1 MDPRTVVTGLGFIT
15 CIGNDQTKVRE
26 SLLELKSGIREEEFL
41 GNPDLTVK
49 AIGKPQEF
57 EVDSPSWRK
66 WKVPDGYDID
76 RSLKRGLSPHG
87 MYAYCALEQA
97 LADAGLGREEIQDG
111 ETGLYCASA
120 GSPLLLHENLIG
132 MREARGER
140 GNPLGVL
147 CSIAG
152 TLNFNLGSWYGIR
165 GTNCGYVSACTS
177 GSHAIGYAWDD
188 IALGRQKR
196 AIVIGAEDASA
207 ESLLPFSL
215 MRALSTNPNVKEA
228 SRPFDR
234 DRDGFV
240 GAGGATVVILEDEET
255 ARKRG
260 AKVYAEVAG
269 WAQMSDG
276 YHRASPHPEGRGL
289 VEAMR
294 RVLEIAKI
302 GPEEIDY
309 ICAHA
314 TSTPAGDKA
323 EAVAIGEV
331 FKHCLNETPV
341 SSPKGLTGHSLSMA
355 GVLELAICSMMLREG
370 FIVGNANLDNI
381 DPDCAH
387 LNLPVET
394 KKRSLSW
401 VLNNSSGF
409 GGINVCNLLK
419 HYDPNQL

>member
-1 MDPRTVVTGLGFIT
+1 MDRRVVITGLGFIT
-15 CIGNDQTKVRE
+15 CIGNDKVSVRD

-41 GNPDLTVK
+41 GNPDLPVK
-49 AIGKPQEF
+49 AIGKPQGF

-66 WKVPDGYDID
+66 WKVPDGYEID
-76 RSLKRGLSPHG
+76 RNLKRGLSPHG
-87 MYAYCALEQA
+87 MYACCALEQ
-97 LADAGLGREEIQDG
+97 GLKDSGLETGDIQDG
-111 ETGLYCASA
+111 DTGLYCASA
-120 GSPLLLHENLIG
+120 GSPLLLHENLTL

-147 CSIAG
+147 SSIAG

-188 IALGRQKR
+188 ISLGRQKR
-196 AIVIGAEDASA
+196 AIVIGAEDATA
-207 ESLLPFSL
+207 ESLLPFSH
-215 MRALSTNPNVKEA
+215 MRALSTNPIVGKA

-234 DRDGFV
+234 DRNGFV
-240 GAGGATVVILEDEET
+240 GAGGATVLILEDEET
-255 ARKRG
+255 ARERG
-260 AKVYAEVAG
+260 ANIYGEIAG

-276 YHRASPHPEGRGL
+276 YHPASPHPEGGGL
-289 VEAMR
+289 AGAMQ
-294 RVLEIAKI
+294 RVLDQAQVS
-302 GPEEIDY
+302 PESIDY

-323 EAVAIGEV
+323 EAIAIREV
-331 FKHCLNETPV
+331 FKDWLDTTLV

-355 GVLELAICSMMLREG
+355 GVLELALCCLMMKEG
-370 FIVGNANLDNI
+370 FILGNANLDNI

-394 KKRSLSW
+394 KRQSLSW

-419 HYDPNQL
+419 QYDSN